1 MVIFLIFKFTDA
13 IILLIQVKPVETR
26 IKVKDPQDLYIH
38 EIEIQIREEVHH
50 AFACPNFN

>member
-50 AFACPNFN
+50 AFASPKF